1 RITELKKEI
10 QNSFFFPFKAL
21 ELWFAVFM
29 TEGIKQIDVFC
40 KAGEI
45 IFKGFESATPTIV
58 YEIVNKDS
66 DFSKLLLAYHFD
78 KWHEEARG
86 VGD

>member
-1 RITELKKEI
+1 
-10 QNSFFFPFKAL
+10 
-21 ELWFAVFM
+21 VFM

-58 YEIVNKDS
+58 YEILNKDS
-66 DFSKLLLAYHFD
+66 DFSKLLLTYHFD
-78 KWHEEARG
+78 RWYEEAKDTRQ
-86 VGD
+86 